1 MAEHLKVT
9 VHRSMNSLPD
19 DQVPLDV
26 LEVRF
31 KAMKE
36 FNFWNLEMD
45 CRRFADMIT
54 IWREKELYKH
64 FYDSW
69 QEFLD
74 DYIEKPQEWVD
85 HVVEGVALLDNSKP
99 ISTQEALQAAITKT
113 PEANPPEY
121 NGCQKVTPEVMSTI
135 SELRKQGLSQQAIAN
150 KVGLSQKTVSNTLSS
165 DDYNIMNT
173 TKMGALSSPS
183 RQGTSQEYL
192 ISRLKRDYPESLDEI
207 GEGKKFKSVRQ
218 AAIATGIIKPKIT
231 VQFDPNDS
239 GGEIISK
246 LYQKLSDD
254 QLKEML
260 ENLLNYFGG

>member
-1 MAEHLKVT
+1 MVEHLKVT

-45 CRRFADMIT
+45 CRRFAEMIT
-54 IWREKELYKH
+54 TWREKELYKH

-69 QEFLD
+69 QEFLN

-85 HVVEGVALLDNSKP
+85 HVLEGVALLDNSKP
-99 ISTQEALQAAITKT
+99 ISTQDALQASIEKAK
-113 PEANPPEY
+113 ANPLPQ
-121 NGCQKVTPEVMSTI
+121 NGINRHTI
-135 SELRKQGLSQQAIAN
+135 GY
-150 KVGLSQKTVSNTLSS
+150 
-165 DDYNIMNT
+165 DNII
-173 TKMGALSSPS
+173 PS
-183 RQGTSQEYL
+183 KSQGTS
-192 ISRLKRDYPESLDEI
+192 RDYLARRLSRDNPEVLDEI

-218 AAIATGIIKPKIT
+218 AAIHAGIVKPKIT
-231 VQFDPNDS
+231 VQFDPEES
-239 GGEIISK
+239 GGQIVSK

>member
-45 CRRFADMIT
+45 CRRFAEMIT

-85 HVVEGVALLDNSKP
+85 HVLEGVALLDKSKP
-99 ISTQEALQAAITKT
+99 ISTQDALDAAIEKAK
-113 PEANPPEY
+113 ANPIADH
-121 NGCQKVTPEVMSTI
+121 G
-135 SELRKQGLSQQAIAN
+135 AIGKGRAR
-150 KVGLSQKTVSNTLSS
+150 
-165 DDYNIMNT
+165 DRHYNIMS
-173 TKMGALSSPS
+173 KDV
-183 RQGTSQEYL
+183 QGTSWEYL
-192 ISRLKRDYPESLDEI
+192 TRRLSRDNPEVLDDI

-231 VQFDPNDS
+231 VQFDPEES
-239 GGEIISK
+239 GGQIVSR
-246 LYQKLSDD
+246 LYQKLTDE